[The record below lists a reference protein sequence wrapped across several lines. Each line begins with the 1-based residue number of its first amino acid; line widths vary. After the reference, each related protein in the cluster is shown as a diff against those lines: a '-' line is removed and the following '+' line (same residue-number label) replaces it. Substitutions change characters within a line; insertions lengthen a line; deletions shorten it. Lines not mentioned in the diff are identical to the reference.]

1 MTSTEAFNDLS
12 SSLKDIYD
20 EKEAK
25 NIADW
30 VLENIT
36 EKKRWQR
43 RSDTEPLSPD
53 QALLFQKYKSE
64 LLQSKPVQYVLNE
77 AWFCGMKFILNEN
90 VLIPRP
96 ETEELVSLIVKEN
109 IIRKKPTILDIGS
122 GSGCIPI
129 GIKSKLPDAEVF
141 SYDISM
147 EAVETA
153 RSNADRL
160 EVNVKF
166 DQLDFLDENA
176 WEDLNGFD
184 IIVSNPPYI
193 PVAEKEMLDKHV
205 VDFEPNVALFV
216 PDDDPFI
223 FYRKI
228 KKFAKN
234 HLNVGGRI
242 YLEVHE
248 NYAADV
254 LKIYKPSFPESRLVL
269 DMYGK
274 ERMVVVE

>member
-12 SSLKDIYD
+12 LSLANLYD
-20 EKEAK
+20 DREAET
-25 NIADW
+25 IADW
-30 VLENIT
+30 VLEYIT
-36 EKKRWQR
+36 AKKRWQR
-43 RSDTEPLSPD
+43 RTDTEPLSPN
-53 QALLFQKYKSE
+53 QVSLFRKFKSE

-109 IIRKKPTILDIGS
+109 ITRKKPTILDIGS

-129 GIKSKLPDAEVF
+129 GIKSKLPEAEVF

-176 WEDLNGFD
+176 WEDLNSFD

-193 PVAEKEMLDKHV
+193 PVAEKAMLDKHV

-228 KKFAKN
+228 EKFAEN

>member
-12 SSLKDIYD
+12 LSLANLYD
-20 EKEAK
+20 DREAET
-25 NIADW
+25 IADW
-30 VLENIT
+30 VLEYIT
-36 EKKRWQR
+36 AKKRWQR
-43 RSDTEPLSPD
+43 RTDTEPLSPN
-53 QALLFQKYKSE
+53 QVSLFRKFKSE

-129 GIKSKLPDAEVF
+129 GIKSKLPEAEVF

-193 PVAEKEMLDKHV
+193 PVAEKAMLDKHV

-228 KKFAKN
+228 KKFAEN
-234 HLNVGGRI
+234 HLNEGGRI

-254 LKIYKPSFPESRLVL
+254 LKIYKPSFPESRLVR